1 MTVDFT
7 KSIGYLSLASHVCGA
22 DDFPEQR
29 MTDKNIPKNGQPPRR
44 IREVAEE
51 LGLNTEAILPHGHYI
66 AKVPID
72 EYESRKSLPDGKLIL
87 VTAMTPTPQGEG
99 KTTTTVGLGDALRRL
114 GKKTSIC
121 IREPSLGPYFGIKGG
136 GTGAGRSQVTPA
148 EAVNLHFTGDMYSV
162 TKANNLL
169 AAMVDNHLQHGNE
182 LNIDPRRVVLRR
194 VIDLNDRAL
203 REIVVGL
210 GGVKNGIPRK
220 DGFNITPASEVMAV
234 LCLCRDFFD
243 LGDMLGRMVVAY
255 TYKGERVFARDI
267 KAVGAMQVLLRDAI
281 DPNMVQTMEGTP
293 AFVHGGPFANIAQG
307 TNTAIATRMA
317 LKLTDYVVTEAGF
330 ATDLGAE
337 KFFHIKCR
345 IAGLRPSAAVIVATV
360 RAVEYHGGYT
370 QDGGLGNLAK
380 HIENIR
386 LFGLEPVV
394 AINRF
399 DNDKPGDL
407 DKIVTFCEKHGVEA
421 EVATHFHDGGRG
433 AEAVA
438 NAVLRALEK
447 DTGKLNYLYPLSM
460 PLDKKIETVA
470 QKVYGASGVSFD
482 HATRADLELITK
494 HGYGNLPVCIAKTPL
509 SLSDDPKLRGRPR
522 DFRITV
528 NEIRVSA
535 GAGFV
540 VAICGNI
547 VTMPGLPKVPAAAKI
562 KILANGKAVGL
573 T

>member
-1 MTVDFT
+1 MMDS
-7 KSIGYLSLASHVCGA
+7 KS
-22 DDFPEQR
+22 FR
-29 MTDKNIPKNGQPPRR
+29 NGQPPRKVR
-44 IREVAEE
+44 DVAEE
-51 LGLNTEAILPHGHYI
+51 LGLDTEAILPHGHYI
-66 AKVPID
+66 AKVPLD
-72 EYESRKSLPDGKLIL
+72 EYESRKNRRDGNLIL
-87 VTAMTPTPQGEG
+87 VSAMTPTPQGEG
-99 KTTTTVGLGDALRRL
+99 KTTTTVGLGDALRCL

-121 IREPSLGPYFGIKGG
+121 VREPSLGPYFGIKGG
-136 GTGAGRSQVTPA
+136 GTGAGRSQVVPA

-182 LNIDPRRVVLRR
+182 LSIDPRRVVLRR

-220 DGFNITPASEVMAV
+220 DGFNITPASEVMAI

-267 KAVGAMQVLLRDAI
+267 QAVGAMQVLLRDAI
-281 DPNMVQTMEGTP
+281 DPNLVQTMEGTP

-345 IAGLRPSAAVIVATV
+345 IAGLAPAAAVIVATT

-399 DNDKPGDL
+399 DNDKPKDL
-407 DKIVTFCEKHGVEA
+407 DKIVSFCGKQGVEA
-421 EVATHFHDGGRG
+421 CVASHFRDGGKG
-433 AEAVA
+433 AVGVA
-438 NAVLRALEK
+438 HAVLRAIDK
-447 DTGKLNYLYPLSM
+447 HAARKLAFLYPLGM

-470 QKVYGASGVSFD
+470 KMVYGADGVTFD
-482 HATRADLELITK
+482 HASRSELDLITK

-509 SLSDDPKLRGRPR
+509 SLSDDPKLRGRPKN
-522 DFRITV
+522 FRITV
-528 NEIRVSA
+528 NDIRVSA

>member
-1 MTVDFT
+1 MVER
-7 KSIGYLSLASHVCGA
+7 KNVPSGLA
-22 DDFPEQR
+22 
-29 MTDKNIPKNGQPPRR
+29 PRR
-44 IREVAEE
+44 VIAVAEE
-51 LGLNTEAILPHGHYI
+51 LGLDTDNILLHGHYI
-66 AKVPID
+66 AKVPLK
-72 EYESRKSLPDGKLIL
+72 EYEIRKKRPDGNLIL
-87 VTAMTPTPQGEG
+87 VSAMTPTPQGEG
-99 KTTTTVGLGDALRRL
+99 KTTTTVGLGDALRYL

-121 IREPSLGPYFGIKGG
+121 VREPSLGPYFGIKGG
-136 GTGAGRSQVTPA
+136 GTGAGRSQVVPA

-169 AAMVDNHLQHGNE
+169 AAMVDNHLQHGND
-182 LNIDPRRVVLRR
+182 LGIDPRRVVLRR

-210 GGVKNGIPRK
+210 GGVKNGVPRK
-220 DGFNITPASEVMAV
+220 DGFNITPASEVMAI
-234 LCLCRDFFD
+234 LCLCRNFSN
-243 LGDMLGRMVVAY
+243 LGDMLSSMVVAY

-267 KAVGAMQVLLRDAI
+267 QAVGAMQVLLRDAI
-281 DPNMVQTMEGTP
+281 DPNLVQTMEGTA

-345 IAGLRPSAAVIVATV
+345 NIGINPSAAVIVVTT
-360 RAVEYHGGYT
+360 RAVEYHGGYSADT
-370 QDGGLGNLAK
+370 GLGNLAK

-386 LFGLEPVV
+386 LFGLDPVV

-399 DNDKPGDL
+399 DSDKVKSL
-407 DKIVTFCEKHGVEA
+407 DTIVKFCEKQGVEA
-421 EVATHFHDGGRG
+421 AVATHFRDGGKG
-433 AEAVA
+433 AAGLAEAV
-438 NAVLRALEK
+438 LRTIEK
-447 DTGKLNYLYPLSM
+447 NKKKKLGFLYPLSM
-460 PLDKKIETVA
+460 ALDKKIETVA
-470 QKVYGASGVSFD
+470 KLVYGADGVSFD
-482 HATRADLELITK
+482 HGTKTEIELATK
-494 HGYGNLPVCIAKTPL
+494 HGYGSLPVCIAKTPL
-509 SLSDDPKLRGRPR
+509 SLSDDAKLRGRPKN
-522 DFRITV
+522 FRITV

-562 KILANGKAVGL
+562 KILPNGKTVGL